1 MQPSGRHAHRR
12 GQQQVIVEMEKRR
25 GHTGRR
31 EALPMAKGEK
41 KSSMGAE
48 VRSAH
53 RMSKYWRPLAL
64 LTLQAVVTQA
74 LGCPIGVSSKVS
86 VGDEGPANDRERV
99 RIPCPWKSRGPER
112 CLSKVDAMVG
122 KTMVIKSCYL
132 D

>member
-48 VRSAH
+48 V
-53 RMSKYWRPLAL
+53 RPLAL